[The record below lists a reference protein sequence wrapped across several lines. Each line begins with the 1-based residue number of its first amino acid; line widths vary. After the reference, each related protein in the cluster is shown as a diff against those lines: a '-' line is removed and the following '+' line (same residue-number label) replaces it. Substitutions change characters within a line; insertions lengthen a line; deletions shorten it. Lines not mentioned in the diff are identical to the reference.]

1 MVTKQFFGMLSRG
14 SSAED
19 RNQLAIV
26 RSNQPDAVERGEHFI
41 KTPDAEQIDTEQFV
55 TDLALM
61 METLKDQAL
70 GMRYEFTKLN
80 NWATQFDLLAS
91 RVSTMQPLLNGALQK
106 SLGLERELSAVTAS
120 REGLARKASDLEGE
134 VNHYRPLCVRL
145 EEEVRTL
152 RSELT
157 SARQYAEGLEAD
169 HQKAQANINSL
180 LQKLSTS
187 ESVRQRVAEEGAA
200 IERTLRDNTV
210 ATQTL
215 MREVAQLKSSLS
227 AATGEME
234 RLEVEN
240 AHLRE
245 KLVQERDSGVQLNS
259 AMKSLKL
266 KEEQSR
272 RELAAQLK
280 EAERREQTL
289 SQALNAKEKD
299 LYDLEIKHSGLL
311 SKTEL
316 LVRMNDR
323 LREDVRR
330 HVDHIGTVEASNRQL
345 LESLSRNAHN
355 NGPAT
360 DNSAN
365 VAA

>member
-1 MVTKQFFGMLSRG
+1 M
-14 SSAED
+14 
-19 RNQLAIV
+19 
-26 RSNQPDAVERGEHFI
+26 
-41 KTPDAEQIDTEQFV
+41 
-55 TDLALM
+55 
-61 METLKDQAL
+61 
-70 GMRYEFTKLN
+70 
-80 NWATQFDLLAS
+80 
-91 RVSTMQPLLNGALQK
+91 QK

-120 REGLARKASDLEGE
+120 REGFARKASDLEGE

-157 SARQYAEGLEAD
+157 SARQYAEGREAD

-200 IERTLRDNTV
+200 IERTLRNNTV

-289 SQALNAKEKD
+289 SQALNAKGKD
-299 LYDLEIKHSGLL
+299 LYDLDIMHSGLL

-316 LVRMNDR
+316 LVRINDR

-330 HVDHIGTVEASNRQL
+330 HVDHIGMVEASNRQL

-355 NGPAT
+355 NGPTT

-365 VAA
+365 AAA